1 MQARKILEIHQAIK
15 VLNQNYVFMQRDTK
29 DKFEI
34 LTDQQR
40 SNTDKV
46 MIQVKDLKKHFKGL
60 PPGGDNNENRNPRNT
75 SNSPTRNAGSPGGR
89 MAHADAVSQ
98 EELNE
103 QIRLLKKEVEVRILE
118 VAQRTAKKTISEVGE
133 SDTLLEGRANAFTVD
148 IETKMQAQITQV
160 RNNLQRSEQNRD
172 NKIRSQMDSLD
183 EKMAVLTEKFD
194 QRFQTNEQLK
204 RELD

>member
-1 MQARKILEIHQAIK
+1 
-15 VLNQNYVFMQRDTK
+15 
-29 DKFEI
+29 
-34 LTDQQR
+34 
-40 SNTDKV
+40 
-46 MIQVKDLKKHFKGL
+46 
-60 PPGGDNNENRNPRNT
+60 
-75 SNSPTRNAGSPGGR
+75 

-183 EKMAVLTEKFD
+183 ERMAVLTEKFD

-204 RELD
+204 RELDQ

>member
-60 PPGGDNNENRNPRNT
+60 PLGGDNNENRNPRNT
-75 SNSPTRNAGSPGGR
+75 SSSPTRNGGSPGGR
-89 MAHADAVSQ
+89 MAPADAVSQ
-98 EELNE
+98 EEFND